1 MVMLRN
7 TRTRWGAL
15 SQFLHWLMAALIG
28 VQIGLGLA
36 GANLPLG
43 MSKLATLA
51 RHKSLGLTILAL
63 ALIRLTWRALNP
75 TPVLPGAL
83 KAYERRLALAT
94 HVALYALLIALPV
107 TGWIMSSA
115 RGFPVSWFNLVQL
128 PNLVRPDPALYHAM
142 VLTHIVLASTLGLI
156 LILHFAAAIRHHFV
170 LHDEVLRRML
180 PGPRRIHPGVM
191 DDRH

>member
-63 ALIRLTWRALNP
+63 ALIRLAWRALNP
-75 TPVLPGAL
+75 TPALPGAL
-83 KAYERRLALAT
+83 KAYERPQALAT

-128 PNLVRPDPALYHAM
+128 PNLVTPDPALYHAM

-156 LILHFAAAIRHHFV
+156 LILHIAAAIRHHFV

-180 PGPRRIHPGVM
+180 PASPRIHPGVM

>member
-75 TPVLPGAL
+75 TPALPGAL

-94 HVALYALLIALPV
+94 HVALYTLLIALPV

-156 LILHFAAAIRHHFV
+156 LILHVAAAIRHHFV

-180 PGPRRIHPGVM
+180 PGPRRIPPGVM